1 MPSLLDLT
9 LLERPYRVALAGMS
23 DEQVGAVTRAWAR
36 CGARPADDDGEGA
49 TVSAAL
55 TSHREEVAAGADIAS
70 PDFAEVSA
78 RLTSAL
84 TTNVIR
90 RRSRDLLLL
99 HAAAVSDPVSG
110 RTVALVGPSGR
121 GKTTAARILAERWG
135 YVTDETVAIRD
146 DASVVPFPRPLSV
159 VDPRPGSPKLQLG
172 PDDLGLRRL
181 GSAPRLSAILLLD
194 RAPGDRIG
202 GPRLSGLPLHEAV
215 GDLVGQVSALSA
227 RPNGLRRLSSVIDA
241 CDGVR
246 RVRYAE
252 AAELA
257 ELVRPLLE
265 WPTAKAKELR
275 YAQAADAE
283 TLPDGDRLIVLAG
296 GRVGVLDGIAPVV
309 WQACARPA
317 GVADLVQRV
326 VHAHGVPA
334 GGAPVADV
342 VAVARALVGAGL
354 LRRLGEPAA

>member
-1 MPSLLDLT
+1 MSSLVDLT

-23 DEQVGAVTRAWAR
+23 EEQVAAVTRAWSR
-36 CGARPADDDGEGA
+36 CGAQAAGDDGESA
-49 TVSAAL
+49 SVSVAL
-55 TSHREEVAAGADIAS
+55 TSCREGAAADADIAS

-159 VDPRPGSPKLQLG
+159 GDPRPGSPTLQLG

-181 GSAPRLSAILLLD
+181 GTPPRLSGILLLD
-194 RAPGDRIG
+194 RAQGGRIGG
-202 GPRLSGLPLHEAV
+202 GPRLSTLPLHEAV

-246 RVRYAE
+246 RVRYTE

-265 WPTAKAKELR
+265 WPTATARELR
-275 YAQAADAE
+275 YAQSPDAE

-296 GRVGVLDGIAPVV
+296 GRVAVLDGIAPVV

-317 GVADLVQRV
+317 GVGELVQRV
-326 VHAHGVPA
+326 LHAHGSPV
-334 GGAPVADV
+334 GGTPVADV

-354 LRRLGEPAA
+354 LTRVGD

>member
-1 MPSLLDLT
+1 VSSLVDLT

-23 DEQVGAVTRAWAR
+23 TEQVEAVTRAWAR
-36 CGARPADDDGEGA
+36 CDARAADDDGGAA

-55 TSHREEVAAGADIAS
+55 TSHREEVAPGADIAS
-70 PDFAEVSA
+70 HDFAEISA
-78 RLTSAL
+78 RLTSTL
-84 TTNVIR
+84 TSNAIR
-90 RRSRDLLLL
+90 RRSRDLLLM

-181 GSAPRLSAILLLD
+181 GSPPRLSAILLLD
-194 RAPGDRIG
+194 RAPGERIG
-202 GPRLSGLPLHEAV
+202 GGPRVSGLRLHEAV

-227 RPNGLRRLSSVIDA
+227 RPNGLRRLSAVIDA

-246 RVRYAE
+246 RVRYSE
-252 AAELA
+252 ATELA
-257 ELVRPLLE
+257 DLVRPLLE
-265 WPTAKAKELR
+265 WPTAQARPLR

-283 TLPDGDRLIVLAG
+283 TLPDGDRLIVLVG
-296 GRVGVLDGIAPVV
+296 GRVAVLDGIAPAL
-309 WQACARPA
+309 WQACVRPA
-317 GVADLVQRV
+317 GVGELVQRV
-326 VHAHGVPA
+326 LHAHGAPA
-334 GGAPVADV
+334 GGTPVADV
-342 VAVARALVGAGL
+342 VAVARALVDAGL
-354 LRRLGEPAA
+354 LTRLGC